1 MNIVKMLLVSREKF
15 ALFEKYVGS
24 WVKDLNNNY
33 WQIFVHNRFPNDI
46 CAIKGI
52 NGEAVLIR
60 RRKENEEP
68 TLWKLQTL
76 PKKQQGLW

>member
-1 MNIVKMLLVSREKF
+1 VKMLLVSHKKF

-46 CAIKGI
+46 CARKSI

-68 TLWKLQTL
+68 SLWKLQTL
-76 PKKQQGLW
+76 PKEQRRLW